1 MSRFLIGLSLGLALA
16 VAVGAAAE
24 DKDKGEK
31 KEEEKLALSPEE
43 LKVLDLTNQERA
55 REKLPPLKPNA
66 KLFKAARAHSAKMA
80 EKGMMGHVFLEGK
93 GWPVVLVAGSPGLVM
108 GRTAQILEVS
118 SWGQRARDAGYKY
131 EVCGENVGE
140 GFDSPRSKHTPEDM
154 MKWWMGSPEHRF
166 NILLK
171 DFTEVGLG
179 VVKGKNGKTYYTQLF
194 AEPYKE
200 DP

>member
-1 MSRFLIGLSLGLALA
+1 MSRRFLLGLSLALA
-16 VAVGAAAE
+16 VVGRAAAD
-24 DKDKGEK
+24 DKARDDEK
-31 KEEEKLALSPEE
+31 VKLSPEE
-43 LKVLDLTNQERA
+43 QKVLELTNQERA

-66 KLFKAARAHSAKMA
+66 RLFKAARAHSAKMA

-118 SWGQRARDAGYKY
+118 SWGQRAREAGYKY

-140 GFDSPRSKHTPEDM
+140 GFDSPRAKHTPEDM
-154 MKWWMGSPEHRF
+154 MKWWMGSEEHRS

-200 DP
+200 D